1 MNNNPRI
8 AAAAINT
15 ASSAAEV
22 NTALFH
28 IGSKPRRTPE
38 KMKPGSVAAN
48 RFRGND
54 MLPAFAPFCHRRPT
68 AEASVSLCDSGT
80 ASRSEGSSDT
90 VFVAVSG
97 TAFRSAVIAS
107 LEPVSEIETF

>member
-15 ASSAAEV
+15 A
-22 NTALFH
+22 LFH
-28 IGSKPRRTPE
+28 IGTKPRRTPE
-38 KMKPGSVAAN
+38 KMNPGSVA
-48 RFRGND
+48 RRGSK
-54 MLPAFAPFCHRRPT
+54 ATTFSCFASALRLT
-68 AEASVSLCDSGT
+68 ASLATSFSYGDAAVSLCDSGT
-80 ASRSEGSSDT
+80 ASRSEVSSDT

-97 TAFRSAVIAS
+97 TTFRSAVIAS